1 MDHVISGFQPLDLD
15 QVKKSLPKT
24 FKKITNDRDLESEI
38 AEICGNLKD
47 VCKSDQF
54 SFAFYY

>member
-54 SFAFYY
+54 SLLT